1 MSVCVTCKDPLVI
14 EIEPDSDEDV
24 SMEESGPSSGK
35 ARAPE
40 PETVPDD
47 VHLNCGCHFHWQCI
61 LSAYSYTQCPNC
73 SRNLTTTCSDGTQQ
87 ILCTYHNEGGVQ
99 ENLDILPLLT
109 EESYLKAY
117 PEERKCR
124 AFLEFCR
131 EGDMGAIIDMLK
143 DDEVDSD
150 DDDDEE
156 MDTSEAGDEETT
168 RRKISTDEM
177 LRYQDPI
184 GDMQSGLH
192 AAVQAGSREVAWL
205 LLLLASNLDL
215 LQFPTEVFQE
225 AEAVGIM
232 RDVVEDK
239 VDIRSLRDGNGKTAE
254 DLAKEIGGVW
264 VGWPGTGRLAI

>member
-1 MSVCVTCKDPLVI
+1 MATCVSCKQPLVI
-14 EIEPDSDEDV
+14 ELEPDEDEDV
-24 SMEESGPSSGK
+24 QMGGSSSGK
-35 ARAPE
+35 APAAA

-47 VHLNCGCHFHWQCI
+47 VQLTCGCHFHWDC
-61 LSAYSYTQCPNC
+61 LLEAYEITQCPNC
-73 SRNLTTTCSDGTQQ
+73 GQNLATQSSNGTQQ
-87 ILCTYHNEGGVQ
+87 LLCNLHNEGGLQ
-99 ENLDILPLLT
+99 ENLDILPLLG

-131 EGDMGAIIDMLK
+131 EGDVKAVIGLLQ
-143 DDEVDSD
+143 
-150 DDDDEE
+150 DDDEE
-156 MDTSEAGDEETT
+156 DEEDEDMQDGEPQG
-168 RRKISTDEM
+168 RKIGPDEL

-215 LQFPTEVFQE
+215 LEFPALVFQE
-225 AEAVGIM
+225 AESLGIM
-232 RDVVEDK
+232 RGITEGK
-239 VDIRSLRDGNGKTAE
+239 TDIRSLRDADGKSAE

-264 VGWPGTGRLAI
+264 VGWPGTGRLSI

>member
-1 MSVCVTCKDPLVI
+1 MATCVACQQPLVI
-14 EIEPDSDEDV
+14 RLEPDEDDENLDTAAA
-24 SMEESGPSSGK
+24 SSGK
-35 ARAPE
+35 APAPE

-47 VHLNCGCHFHWQCI
+47 VHLNCGCHFHWDC
-61 LSAYSYTQCPNC
+61 LLEAYEITQCPSC
-73 SRNLTTTCSDGTQQ
+73 GKEIAATASDGSQQ
-87 ILCTYHNEGGVQ
+87 VFCHLHNEGGLQ
-99 ENLDILPLLT
+99 EDLDILPLLT

-131 EGDMGAIIDMLK
+131 EGDIKAITNMLQDGD
-143 DDEVDSD
+143 DDE

-156 MDTSEAGDEETT
+156 MEDNEQPGREVGVDAL
-168 RRKISTDEM
+168 

-215 LQFPTEVFQE
+215 LEFPLQVFQE
-225 AEAVGIM
+225 AEALGIM
-232 RDVVEDK
+232 RGITEDK
-239 VDIRSLRDGNGKTAE
+239 TDIRSLKDANGKTAE

-264 VGWPGTGRLAI
+264 AGWTGTGRLSI